1 MRTPLR
7 VVPWTL
13 IALIGCGGGRDPRTA
28 PLTNPSEL
36 AGRWVRQLTDSTW
49 GDTLFFLPDGSVKGS
64 VKNPVPPSARWG
76 VRADRSFQ
84 SLCVGDSRESAC
96 NSYQLQNGVLTWD
109 LGPQGKDVFRR
120 VP

>member
-28 PLTNPSEL
+28 PLTHPSEL

-64 VKNPVPPSARWG
+64 VKNPVPPSARW
-76 VRADRSFQ
+76 
-84 SLCVGDSRESAC
+84 RESRPKLSIALC
-96 NSYQLQNGVLTWD
+96 RRFEGV
-109 LGPQGKDVFRR
+109 GV
-120 VP
+120 